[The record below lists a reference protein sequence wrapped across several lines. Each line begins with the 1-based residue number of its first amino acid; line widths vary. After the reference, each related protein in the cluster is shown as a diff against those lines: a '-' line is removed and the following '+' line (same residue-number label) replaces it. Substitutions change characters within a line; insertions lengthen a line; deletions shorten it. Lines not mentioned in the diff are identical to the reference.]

1 MSRVTLTD
9 AFEVVNFGIGLILCV
24 YLLFCLVFRTRQNLG
39 TYRYFQITMVGID
52 VTYTTVQMFI
62 REATSNHCGGCVRHV
77 SIKLF
82 WRYQGYHNLSRKHLL
97 LQEMLVAY
105 LALYNLTFVM
115 IDYGFLYR
123 MWAIKSLVVF
133 LFGWNLFISRPLSPI
148 RLNEI
153 LRANLNSLRK
163 CICLARNELCCS
175 PTHYSSA
182 VSSFLRLWKA
192 ACGKLTQY
200 VTVYFGLFATGSG
213 RLRLQAVGSSEYGVD
228 TTQQVMIMGDY
239 FLASHN
245 EFTLMTTGTSR
256 RMALPMP
263 EL

>member
-1 MSRVTLTD
+1 
-9 AFEVVNFGIGLILCV
+9 
-24 YLLFCLVFRTRQNLG
+24 
-39 TYRYFQITMVGID
+39 
-52 VTYTTVQMFI
+52 
-62 REATSNHCGGCVRHV
+62 
-77 SIKLF
+77 
-82 WRYQGYHNLSRKHLL
+82 
-97 LQEMLVAY
+97 MLVAY

-192 ACGKLTQY
+192 ACGKLTQFSFFLLTQSLRRY